1 MLQHDAGSTSSLW
14 VLSPFL
20 CSKRLR
26 YADINTCLLL
36 WHQGI
41 RAVTGPPGCLLIVK
55 NYTGDRLNFGL
66 AAEQAK
72 AEGFKVQ
79 VNTT

>member
-1 MLQHDAGSTSSLW
+1 MSSLW

-20 CSKRLR
+20 CIKRLR
-26 YADINTCLLL
+26 HADMLTCLLL

-55 NYTGDRLNFGL
+55 VPVRLLIENYFQSSSGL
-66 AAEQAK
+66 E
-72 AEGFKVQ
+72 E
-79 VNTT
+79 

>member
-1 MLQHDAGSTSSLW
+1 MNVKLT
-14 VLSPFL
+14 
-20 CSKRLR
+20 
-26 YADINTCLLL
+26 I
-36 WHQGI
+36 GI
-41 RAVTGPPGCLLIVK
+41 VMQ

-79 VNTT
+79 VNTMSMLSELHHIRGS